1 MDEQREHTSGIQE
14 AGVGGPRSAHSPG
27 GVQRAQVPVRMLQ
40 SLQSERGVI
49 GSKGEIGTDQWACRH
64 VLPGLP
70 VPRVGPPG
78 SRQWPGGLHRVL
90 PRPQGWGSQ
99 GSRPTE

>member
-27 GVQRAQVPVRMLQ
+27 GVQRAQVPVKTLQ

-49 GSKGEIGTDQWACRH
+49 GSKTGRLGQTSGC
-64 VLPGLP
+64 VFMCFL
-70 VPRVGPPG
+70 
-78 SRQWPGGLHRVL
+78 
-90 PRPQGWGSQ
+90 GSQ
-99 GSRPTE
+99 CQG